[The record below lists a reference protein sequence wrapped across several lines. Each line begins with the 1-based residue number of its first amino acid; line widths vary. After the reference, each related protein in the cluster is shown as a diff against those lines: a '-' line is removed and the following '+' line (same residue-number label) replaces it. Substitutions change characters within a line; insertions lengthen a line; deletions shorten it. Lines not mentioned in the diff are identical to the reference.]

1 YFPLNPATQPADQTA
16 AASTDATQQLPS
28 YCPELEPLFTQSPDL
43 RAAFQCTVKSET
55 TTLVNECDLLATALA
70 NKVQTDLN
78 DCLEPCRL
86 SYEQC
91 NACIRGVIAREME
104 IVNTVDQSCRQK
116 IEDALMFVWHDLVG
130 AMNKIGVPPL
140 TDSDI
145 QTILAGGD

>member
-1 YFPLNPATQPADQTA
+1 
-16 AASTDATQQLPS
+16 
-28 YCPELEPLFTQSPDL
+28 
-43 RAAFQCTVKSET
+43 
-55 TTLVNECDLLATALA
+55 A

-145 QTILAGGD
+145 QTILAGGDLPQPIPNTADVPVDYQTPVTVTPIYTGPIT